1 MKQNVVTQNFIIE
14 PTGDKYFSTS
24 SIEGRQENKQASE
37 STILWKISFMKS
49 INVTHYAISWHI
61 SLPCPNQTEG
71 PFEGTA
77 EDKTEQIGWILW

>member
-1 MKQNVVTQNFIIE
+1 
-14 PTGDKYFSTS
+14 
-24 SIEGRQENKQASE
+24 
-37 STILWKISFMKS
+37 MKS

-77 EDKTEQIGWILW
+77 EDKTEQIG